1 MKLLTLKIILVFTYL
16 ISSSTSYAIQQPKFK
31 NLIVHKDPLK
41 HKEIAFYDLNNELIN
56 LDNYKNSLVIINF
69 WATWCAPCR
78 EEMPSLNKLKVNSN
92 FKNLTIFPINVGK
105 EEILKS
111 KQFYKDLKINN
122 LKIFFDKTNNLAKK
136 AVLKVKIDLILDKLF
151 KANKLIILILHI
163 APAIAPKETRITGRR
178 FSK

>member
-1 MKLLTLKIILVFTYL
+1 MKLLTLKIILIFTYL

-41 HKEIAFYDLNNELIN
+41 HREIAFYDLNNELIN

-78 EEMPSLNKLKVNSN
+78 EEMPSLNKLNVNSN

-111 KQFYKDLKINN
+111 IQFYKELKINS
-122 LKIFFDKTNNLAKK
+122 LKIFFDKNNNLPKK
-136 AVLKVKIDLILDKLF
+136 FSLIGLPTTILLNKDGEEFARILGPIDFEDQKFIEWLKQFD
-151 KANKLIILILHI
+151 
-163 APAIAPKETRITGRR
+163 
-178 FSK
+178 